1 MQQTTLRIVH
11 TEASLGWGGQE
22 IRILTEA
29 QGLIGRGHEV
39 EIWAAPDSTILPQ
52 AARRA
57 IPLRVLPIGRRRV
70 AGLLALRRAL
80 AAVRPDVV
88 NTHSSTDTW
97 LVALARLTLR
107 NAPPIVRTRHISAP
121 VPGDFATRW
130 LYTRATQHIV
140 TTGERLRQTLI
151 RDNGFPSARIT
162 SVPTG
167 IDTERFRPGDKMQA
181 RATLGLD
188 PDARLIGIVA
198 TLRSWKGHLYLIDAF
213 ARIAAEDPRL
223 RLVVVGD
230 GPMHEPIRQK
240 VADLGLAS
248 RTVLAGRQDAVET
261 WLQAMDV
268 FCLPSYANE
277 GVPQALLQAMLTALP
292 IVTTPVG
299 SITEA
304 VTDSVTAL
312 IVPPKNVDAL
322 AAALHRLLD
331 DVALARRL
339 GGAAREQAVNRF
351 GIDTMLD
358 RMEQIFRQATK
369 DSGPSMRNPA

>member
-1 MQQTTLRIVH
+1 MH